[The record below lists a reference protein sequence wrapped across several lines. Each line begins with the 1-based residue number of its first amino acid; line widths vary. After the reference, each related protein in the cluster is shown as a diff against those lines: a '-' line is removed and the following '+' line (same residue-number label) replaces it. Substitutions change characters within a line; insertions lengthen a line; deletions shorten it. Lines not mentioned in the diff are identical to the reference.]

1 MASWLFPNPE
11 ESRFTLDIPRPRE
24 HCGGRNTSAVKT
36 LTPLLFQRLFPG
48 PRACHRNLSVRAG
61 HRSAGRGLSKVARR
75 RWVRIGLQH
84 NGRALCRIDNAPR
97 ATRSMAR

>member
-36 LTPLLFQRLFPG
+36 LMNLLRF
-48 PRACHRNLSVRAG
+48 CG
-61 HRSAGRGLSKVARR
+61 HLG
-75 RWVRIGLQH
+75 
-84 NGRALCRIDNAPR
+84 
-97 ATRSMAR
+97 